1 MLSVIY
7 SGRPGRVSFTPTA
20 AFVSCFLRSVS
31 ISTVRRPELASDRAR
46 FAEMVVL
53 PSPGSVLVTRIT
65 CAPGSVIVRSSFMR
79 RPRMASTKSGSTPA
93 WVSEIM
99 PFPLRRFFAE
109 VRATL
114 ASIGTFAD
122 ALRSA
127 ALNIVLRIMA
137 STSAARQLWPR
148 PSMPPLTAE
157 PFHEKLLYG
166 AVGTVGSLFMMTCE

>member
-1 MLSVIY
+1 
-7 SGRPGRVSFTPTA
+7 
-20 AFVSCFLRSVS
+20 
-31 ISTVRRPELASDRAR
+31 
-46 FAEMVVL
+46 
-53 PSPGSVLVTRIT
+53 
-65 CAPGSVIVRSSFMR
+65 
-79 RPRMASTKSGSTPA
+79 
-93 WVSEIM
+93 M

-137 STSAARQLWPR
+137 STSAARQLRPR

-166 AVGTVGSLFMMTCE
+166 AVSTVGSLFMMTCE

>member
-1 MLSVIY
+1 
-7 SGRPGRVSFTPTA
+7 
-20 AFVSCFLRSVS
+20 
-31 ISTVRRPELASDRAR
+31 
-46 FAEMVVL
+46 
-53 PSPGSVLVTRIT
+53 
-65 CAPGSVIVRSSFMR
+65 
-79 RPRMASTKSGSTPA
+79 
-93 WVSEIM
+93 M

-114 ASIGTFAD
+114 HASIGTFAD

-137 STSAARQLWPR
+137 STSAARQLRPR

-166 AVGTVGSLFMMTCE
+166 AVGTDRFALHDDLRIVHHIERHARIARYHGLENIICVLRVRAGDSEYEEVRIRDGLCPYAAVYIAHAQLVSHKLRS